1 MLVYL
6 RRFGLWWLLHGVY
19 AVVMRHAAGTLKFN
33 MGWWGFVFPLGV
45 FASATII
52 LASELRSTFMAC
64 LAMLFII
71 ALAIILLV
79 VSYSTVAGAYHGT
92 IFAAPLVSALSTFGH
107 SHHATSEDRIEAVD
121 VREKYA
127 IV

>member
-1 MLVYL
+1 
-6 RRFGLWWLLHGVY
+6 
-19 AVVMRHAAGTLKFN
+19 MRHAAGTLKFN

-45 FASATII
+45 FTSATII
-52 LASELRSTFMAC
+52 LSTELRSTFMAC

-71 ALAIILLV
+71 ALVIVLLG
-79 VSYSTVAGAYHGT
+79 VSYCTVIGAYHGV

-107 SHHATSEDRIEAVD
+107 SHANSEDRIEAVD